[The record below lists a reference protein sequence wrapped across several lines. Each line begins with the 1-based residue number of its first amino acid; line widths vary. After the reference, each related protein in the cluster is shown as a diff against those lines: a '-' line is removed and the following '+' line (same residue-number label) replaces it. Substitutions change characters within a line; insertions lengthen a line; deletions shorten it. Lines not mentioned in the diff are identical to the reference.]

1 MPALYV
7 CLICLPHRYWESGM
21 ADGRIVLTNSDDESL
36 YLAADGSFT
45 WLWHPGINRAVIIAD
60 GVCSTSDRA
69 QGTAALA
76 TREQ

>member
-45 WLWHPGINRAVIIAD
+45 WLSHPGINRAVIIAI
-60 GVCSTSDRA
+60 GVCSTSD
-69 QGTAALA
+69 QGD
-76 TREQ
+76 